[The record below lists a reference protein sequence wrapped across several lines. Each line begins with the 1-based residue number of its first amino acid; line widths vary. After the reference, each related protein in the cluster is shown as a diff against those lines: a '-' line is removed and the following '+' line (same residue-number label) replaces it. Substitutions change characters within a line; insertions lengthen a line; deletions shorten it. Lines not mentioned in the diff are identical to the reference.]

1 MEKKKW
7 FGLILFSLVIGGV
20 IGVLEVIFGK
30 TLLLVTEWRL
40 TYFSYLIFFL
50 PFVGLLIEFL
60 YTKFGGKSRQGMGLI
75 FAVGHGEEKEIPLRL
90 IPIVMISTWLTHLF
104 GGSAGR
110 EGVAVQIG
118 GTLSHKLGTGKLR
131 KYLPEENLSQITLIT
146 GMAAGFAGL
155 FQTPMGA
162 ILFALEVLVVG
173 KLQMT
178 ALLSATIA
186 SFTASFISSFLE
198 LEKFSFFVESQ
209 LEMNLPLIGKLIVI
223 GIAFGLVGRLF
234 SFGLAKSK
242 AWIGELIPNQYTRI
256 FLGGILVA
264 ILIVVLHHGRY
275 AGLGSNLISAS
286 FEGNPIYTYDFL
298 LKLLLT
304 IMTLAIGFQG
314 GEVTPLFAIG
324 ASLGVIL
331 APILGLPI
339 EVAAAIGYIAV
350 FGSATNTFLAP
361 VIIGGEVFGY
371 HLLPIFFIAMSVAYS
386 CNFNQSIYG
395 KQKILK

>member
-7 FGLILFSLVIGGV
+7 FGLILFSLVIGAV
-20 IGVLEVIFGK
+20 IGILEVIFGK

-75 FAVGHGEEKEIPLRL
+75 FAVGHGEEDDIPLRL
-90 IPIVMISTWLTHLF
+90 IPIVMVSTWLTHLF

-131 KYLPEENLSQITLIT
+131 RYLPEENLSQITLIT

-186 SFTASFISSFLE
+186 SFTASFVSSFLE

-209 LEMNLPLIGKLIVI
+209 LELTPQLIGKLIII
-223 GIAFGLVGRLF
+223 GITFGLVGRLF

-242 AWIGELIPNQYTRI
+242 AWISELIPNQYTRI

-264 ILIVVLHHGRY
+264 ILIAGLYHGRY

-286 FEGNPIYTYDFL
+286 FEGGPIYTYDFL

-371 HLLPIFFIAMSVAYS
+371 HLLPVFFIAMSVAYS

>member
-1 MEKKKW
+1 MVKKRW
-7 FGLILFSLVIGGV
+7 FGLILFSLVIGCV
-20 IGVLEVIFGK
+20 IGILEVIFGK

-40 TYFSYLIFFL
+40 SYFNYLILFL
-50 PFVGLLIEFL
+50 PVAGLLIEFL
-60 YTKFGGKSRQGMGLI
+60 YSRVGGKSRQGMGLI
-75 FAVGHGEEKEIPLRL
+75 FAVGHGEDDDIPLRL
-90 IPIVMISTWLTHLF
+90 IPIVMFTTWLTHLF

-118 GTLSHKLGTGKLR
+118 GALSHKVGTGRLR
-131 KYLPEENLSQITLIT
+131 EYLPEENLSQITLVT

-162 ILFALEVLVVG
+162 VLFALEVLIVG

-186 SFTASFISSFLE
+186 SFTASFISSYLE
-198 LEKFSFFVESQ
+198 LEKFSFFVHSQ
-209 LEMNLPLIGKLIVI
+209 LEVTPQLIGKLIVI
-223 GIAFGLVGRLF
+223 GIVFGLVGRLF

-242 AWIGELIPNQYTRI
+242 IWVSELIPNQYTRI
-256 FLGGILVA
+256 FLGGVLVA
-264 ILIVVLHHGRY
+264 VLIVTLHHGRY

-286 FEGNPIYTYDFL
+286 FEGKTIYYYDFIF
-298 LKLLLT
+298 KLLLT
-304 IMTLAIGFQG
+304 IMTLAVGFQG

-339 EVAAAIGYIAV
+339 EVAAAIGYVAV

-371 HLLPIFFIAMSVAYS
+371 HLLPVFFIAMTVAYS

>member
-242 AWIGELIPNQYTRI
+242 AWISELIPNPYMRI

-275 AGLGSNLISAS
+275 AGLGSNLINAS
-286 FEGNPIYTYDFL
+286 FEGKPIYTYDFL

-339 EVAAAIGYIAV
+339 EVASAIGYIAV

-371 HLLPIFFIAMSVAYS
+371 HLLPVFFIAMSVAYS

>member
-7 FGLILFSLVIGGV
+7 FGLILFSLVIGAV
-20 IGVLEVIFGK
+20 IGILEVIFGK

-75 FAVGHGEEKEIPLRL
+75 FAVGHGEEGDIPLRL
-90 IPIVMISTWLTHLF
+90 IPIVMVSTWLTHLF

-186 SFTASFISSFLE
+186 SFTASFTSSFLE

-209 LEMNLPLIGKLIVI
+209 LEMTLPLIGKLIVI
-223 GIAFGLVGRLF
+223 GIAFGLVGCLF

-242 AWIGELIPNQYTRI
+242 AWISELIPNPYMRI

-371 HLLPIFFIAMSVAYS
+371 HLLPVFFIAMSVAYS

>member
-7 FGLILFSLVIGGV
+7 FGLILFSLVIGAV
-20 IGVLEVIFGK
+20 IGILEVIFGK

-75 FAVGHGEEKEIPLRL
+75 FAVGHGEEDDIPLRL
-90 IPIVMISTWLTHLF
+90 IPIVMVSTWLTHLF

-186 SFTASFISSFLE
+186 SFTASFVSSFLE

-209 LEMNLPLIGKLIVI
+209 LELTPQLIGKLIVI
-223 GIAFGLVGRLF
+223 GITFGLVGRLF

-242 AWIGELIPNQYTRI
+242 AWISELIPNQYTRI

-264 ILIVVLHHGRY
+264 ILIVVFHHGRY

-286 FEGNPIYTYDFL
+286 FEGGPIYTYDFL

-371 HLLPIFFIAMSVAYS
+371 HLLPVFFIAMSVAYS

>member
-75 FAVGHGEEKEIPLRL
+75 FAVGHGEEDDIPLRL

-242 AWIGELIPNQYTRI
+242 AWIGELISNPYMRI

-286 FEGNPIYTYDFL
+286 FEGEPIYTYDFL

>member
-1 MEKKKW
+1 M
-7 FGLILFSLVIGGV
+7 LFRS
-20 IGVLEVIFGK
+20 
-30 TLLLVTEWRL
+30 
-40 TYFSYLIFFL
+40 
-50 PFVGLLIEFL
+50 
-60 YTKFGGKSRQGMGLI
+60 
-75 FAVGHGEEKEIPLRL
+75 
-90 IPIVMISTWLTHLF
+90 
-104 GGSAGR
+104 
-110 EGVAVQIG
+110 
-118 GTLSHKLGTGKLR
+118 
-131 KYLPEENLSQITLIT
+131 
-146 GMAAGFAGL
+146 
-155 FQTPMGA
+155 
-162 ILFALEVLVVG
+162 
-173 KLQMT
+173 
-178 ALLSATIA
+178 
-186 SFTASFISSFLE
+186 
-198 LEKFSFFVESQ
+198 
-209 LEMNLPLIGKLIVI
+209 
-223 GIAFGLVGRLF
+223 
-234 SFGLAKSK
+234 
-242 AWIGELIPNQYTRI
+242 GELIPNQYTRI

>member
-40 TYFSYLIFFL
+40 TYFSYLILFL

-60 YTKFGGKSRQGMGLI
+60 YIKFGGKSRQGMGLI
-75 FAVGHGEEKEIPLRL
+75 FAVGHGEDDDIPLRL
-90 IPIVMISTWLTHLF
+90 IPIVMVSTWLTHLF

-209 LEMNLPLIGKLIVI
+209 LEMTLPLIGKLIVI

-242 AWIGELIPNQYTRI
+242 AWISELIPNPYMRI

-264 ILIVVLHHGRY
+264 ILIAGLYHGRY

-286 FEGNPIYTYDFL
+286 FEGKPIYTYDFL

-371 HLLPIFFIAMSVAYS
+371 HLLPVFFIAMSVAYS

>member
-209 LEMNLPLIGKLIVI
+209 LEMNLPLIGKLIFI

-242 AWIGELIPNQYTRI
+242 AWISELIPNPYMRI

-275 AGLGSNLISAS
+275 AGLGSNLINAS
-286 FEGNPIYTYDFL
+286 FEGKPIYTYDFL

-339 EVAAAIGYIAV
+339 EVASAIGYIAV

-371 HLLPIFFIAMSVAYS
+371 HLLPVFFIAMSVAYS

>member
-40 TYFSYLIFFL
+40 TYFSYLILFL

-75 FAVGHGEEKEIPLRL
+75 FAVGHGEEEDIPLRL
-90 IPIVMISTWLTHLF
+90 IPIVMVSTWLTHLF

-186 SFTASFISSFLE
+186 SFTASFVSSFLE

-209 LEMNLPLIGKLIVI
+209 LELTPQLIGKLIVI
-223 GIAFGLVGRLF
+223 GITFGLVGRLF

-242 AWIGELIPNQYTRI
+242 AWISELIPNQYTRI

-264 ILIVVLHHGRY
+264 ILIAGLYHGRY

-286 FEGNPIYTYDFL
+286 FEGGPIYTYDFL

-371 HLLPIFFIAMSVAYS
+371 HLLPVFFIAMSVAYS

>member
-75 FAVGHGEEKEIPLRL
+75 FAVGHGEEEDIPLRL
-90 IPIVMISTWLTHLF
+90 IPIVMVSTWLTHLF

-209 LEMNLPLIGKLIVI
+209 LELTPQLIGKLIII
-223 GIAFGLVGRLF
+223 GITFGLVGRLF

-242 AWIGELIPNQYTRI
+242 AWISELIPNQYTRI

-264 ILIVVLHHGRY
+264 ILIAGLYHGRY

-286 FEGNPIYTYDFL
+286 FEGGPIYTYDFL

-371 HLLPIFFIAMSVAYS
+371 HLLPVFFIAMSVAYS

>member
-7 FGLILFSLVIGGV
+7 FGLILFSLVIGAV
-20 IGVLEVIFGK
+20 IGILEVIFGK

-75 FAVGHGEEKEIPLRL
+75 FAVGHGEEDDIPLRL
-90 IPIVMISTWLTHLF
+90 IPIVMVSTWLTHLF

-186 SFTASFISSFLE
+186 SFTASFVSSFLE

-209 LEMNLPLIGKLIVI
+209 LELTPQLIGKLIVI
-223 GIAFGLVGRLF
+223 GITFGLVGRLF

-242 AWIGELIPNQYTRI
+242 AWISELIPNQYTRI

-264 ILIVVLHHGRY
+264 ILIAGLYHGRY

-286 FEGNPIYTYDFL
+286 FEGGPIYTYDFL

-371 HLLPIFFIAMSVAYS
+371 HLLPVFFIAMSVAYS

>member
-75 FAVGHGEEKEIPLRL
+75 FAVGHGEENEIPLRL

-264 ILIVVLHHGRY
+264 VLIVVLHHGRY

-286 FEGNPIYTYDFL
+286 FEGEPIYTYDFL

-371 HLLPIFFIAMSVAYS
+371 HLLPVFFIAMSVAYS

>member
-7 FGLILFSLVIGGV
+7 FGLILFSLVIGAV

-60 YTKFGGKSRQGMGLI
+60 YTKFGEKSRQGMGLI
-75 FAVGHGEEKEIPLRL
+75 FAVGHGEENEIPLRL
-90 IPIVMISTWLTHLF
+90 IPIVMVSTWLTHLF

-209 LEMNLPLIGKLIVI
+209 LEMTLPLIGKLIVI

-286 FEGNPIYTYDFL
+286 FEGNSIYTYDFL

-304 IMTLAIGFQG
+304 IITLAIGFQG

-371 HLLPIFFIAMSVAYS
+371 HLLPVFFIAMSVAYS

>member
-7 FGLILFSLVIGGV
+7 FGLILFSLVIGAV
-20 IGVLEVIFGK
+20 IGILEVIFGK

-40 TYFSYLIFFL
+40 TYFSYFIFFL

-75 FAVGHGEEKEIPLRL
+75 FAVGHGEEDDIPLRL
-90 IPIVMISTWLTHLF
+90 IPIVMVSTWLTHLF

-131 KYLPEENLSQITLIT
+131 RYLPEENLSQITLIT

-209 LEMNLPLIGKLIVI
+209 LEITLPLIGKLIVI

-242 AWIGELIPNQYTRI
+242 AWISELIPNPYMRI

-264 ILIVVLHHGRY
+264 ILIVVFHHGRY

-286 FEGNPIYTYDFL
+286 FEGGPIYTYDFL

-371 HLLPIFFIAMSVAYS
+371 HLLPVFFIAMSVAYS

>member
-7 FGLILFSLVIGGV
+7 FGLILFSLVIGAV
-20 IGVLEVIFGK
+20 IGILEVIFGK

-75 FAVGHGEEKEIPLRL
+75 FAVGHGEENEIPLRL
-90 IPIVMISTWLTHLF
+90 IPIVMVSTWLTHLF

-209 LEMNLPLIGKLIVI
+209 LEMTLPLIGKLIVI

-286 FEGNPIYTYDFL
+286 FEGNSIYTYDFL

-371 HLLPIFFIAMSVAYS
+371 HLLPVFFIAMSVAYS